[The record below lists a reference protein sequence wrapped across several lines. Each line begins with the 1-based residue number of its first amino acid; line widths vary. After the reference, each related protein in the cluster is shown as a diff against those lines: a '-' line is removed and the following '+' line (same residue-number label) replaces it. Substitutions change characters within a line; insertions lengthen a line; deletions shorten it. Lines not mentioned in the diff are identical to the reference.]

1 MSLAF
6 RVLGPKTFQKGKEGK
21 FGGEWDGQT
30 LVTVFLIGA
39 GPEALNISGFI
50 WGLGIHLLP

>member
-6 RVLGPKTFQKGKEGK
+6 RGLGPKTFRKGKEGI

-30 LVTVFLIGA
+30 LVTVFLISA
-39 GPEALNISGFI
+39 GPEALKMSGFI
-50 WGLGIHLLP
+50 